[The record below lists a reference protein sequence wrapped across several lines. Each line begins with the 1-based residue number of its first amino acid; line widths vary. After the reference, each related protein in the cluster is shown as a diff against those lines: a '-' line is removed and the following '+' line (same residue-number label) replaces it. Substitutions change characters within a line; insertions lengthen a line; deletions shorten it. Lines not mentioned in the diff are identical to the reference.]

1 MKFGLKLSH
10 ILGSYSMQFISYS
23 ALQNIVARHTMFD
36 TTTIHGIV
44 GDSEGHARLKHDHWR
59 SIGDINSAA
68 EETSWWQSSLKLSL
82 EIFSGTKS
90 IFDAAFQVS

>member
-44 GDSEGHARLKHDHWR
+44 GDSEGHARLKHDH
-59 SIGDINSAA
+59 
-68 EETSWWQSSLKLSL
+68 
-82 EIFSGTKS
+82 
-90 IFDAAFQVS
+90 